1 MRFLRRQPPPPPS
14 SNLTATL
21 TGHSMGVVT
30 VGFSPDGRVLAS
42 GSADRTVVLWDV
54 TDPAHPDQQA
64 TLSHPRPGMGTSR
77 RGSRG
82 RAGGVRAVA
91 FSPDGR
97 VLASGSAD
105 RTVVLWDVTDPAHPD
120 QHATLTGIA
129 GSRRAGLRSGAVR
142 FSPDGRLLACDAGG
156 KMVALWDVA
165 DPAHPDQRAVLAH
178 RYGLYLTARV
188 QTVGFSPD
196 GRLLAT
202 GAGPARN
209 AVVLWDVADPGHP
222 AQIATIRRRFKRTG
236 TDVNEAST
244 VTAVAF
250 SPDGRL
256 LATGSGQT
264 VASEYATSSCGAVVL
279 WDVTDPAHPVRAA
292 TLPAG
297 GVWVRAVAFSPD
309 GRVLASGEGAT
320 VILWD
325 VTDPVHP
332 AATATLTGHGGEVLG
347 VAFSPDGQLLASCGA
362 DKTVR
367 LWEMG

>member
-1 MRFLRRQPPPPPS
+1 LWDVADPAHPDQR
-14 SNLTATL
+14 ATL
-21 TGHSMGVVT
+21 GRRRSGRGVARQGLTIGGVRA
-30 VGFSPDGRVLAS
+30 VGFSPDGRLLAS

-54 TDPAHPDQQA
+54 TDPAHPDQRA
-64 TLSHPRPGMGTSR
+64 MLAGASGSR
-77 RGSRG
+77 R
-82 RAGGVRAVA
+82 AGLRSGAMG

-97 VLASGSAD
+97 LLACGAGGKM
-105 RTVVLWDVTDPAHPD
+105 VVLWDVTDPAHP
-120 QHATLTGIA
+120 H
-129 GSRRAGLRSGAVR
+129 
-142 FSPDGRLLACDAGG
+142 
-156 KMVALWDVA
+156 
-165 DPAHPDQRAVLAH
+165 QRAVLAH

-188 QTVGFSPD
+188 QAVGFSPD

-222 AQIATIRRRFKRTG
+222 AQITIIRRRLKRSG
-236 TDVNEAST
+236 TDVNEVST

-264 VASEYATSSCGAVVL
+264 NANQYGSGSFGAVVV
-279 WDVTDPAHPVRAA
+279 WDVTDPAHPVRTA

-309 GRVLASGEGAT
+309 GRVLASGKGAT

-332 AATATLTGHGGEVLG
+332 AATATLTGHGGEVRG
-347 VAFSPDGQLLASCGA
+347 VAFSPDGQLLASSGA

>member
-1 MRFLRRQPPPPPS
+1 MPFLRRQPAPPPS

-21 TGHSMGVVT
+21 TGHCGVVNA
-30 VGFSPDGRVLAS
+30 VAFSPDGRLLAS
-42 GSADRTVVLWDV
+42 GSADRTVILWDV
-54 TDPAHPDQQA
+54 ADPAHPAQRA
-64 TLSHPRPGMGTSR
+64 TLAHPRPGMGTSR
-77 RGSRG
+77 RGSN
-82 RAGGVRAVA
+82 AGGVRAVG

-97 VLASGSAD
+97 LLASGSAD
-105 RTVVLWDVTDPAHPD
+105 RT
-120 QHATLTGIA
+120 
-129 GSRRAGLRSGAVR
+129 
-142 FSPDGRLLACDAGG
+142 
-156 KMVALWDVA
+156 VALWDVA
-165 DPAHPDQRAVLAH
+165 DPAHPDQRAMLAGASGSRRAGLRSGAMGFSPDGRLLACGAGGKMVVLWDVADPAHPAQRAVLAH
-178 RYGLYLTARV
+178 RYGLYLTAHV
-188 QTVGFSPD
+188 LAVGFSPD

-222 AQIATIRRRFKRTG
+222 AQITIIRRRFKRTG
-236 TDVNEAST
+236 TNVNEAST

-264 VASEYATSSCGAVVL
+264 NANQYGSGSFGAVVV
-279 WDVTDPAHPVRAA
+279 WDVTDPAHPVQTA
-292 TLPAG
+292 TLRAG
-297 GVWVRAVAFSPD
+297 GVWVRAVAFSSD
-309 GRVLASGEGAT
+309 GRVLASGKGAT

-332 AATATLTGHGGEVLG
+332 AATATLTGHGGEVRG
-347 VAFSPDGQLLASCGA
+347 VAFSPAGQLLASCGT

>member
-1 MRFLRRQPPPPPS
+1 MRFLRRRPPPPPS

-21 TGHSMGVVT
+21 TGHSRAVNA

-42 GSADRTVVLWDV
+42 GSADTTVILWDV
-54 TDPAHPDQQA
+54 TDPAHPDQRA
-64 TLSHPRPGMGTSR
+64 TLAHPRPERGTSR
-77 RGSRG
+77 
-82 RAGGVRAVA
+82 GGVRAVG
-91 FSPDGR
+91 FSADGR
-97 VLASGSAD
+97 LLASGSAD
-105 RTVVLWDVTDPAHPD
+105 RTVALWDVTDPAHPD
-120 QHATLTGIA
+120 QRATLTGA
-129 GSRRAGLRSGAVR
+129 SGSHGTGLQSGAVR

-156 KMVALWDVA
+156 KTVTLWDVT

-188 QTVGFSPD
+188 QTVAFSPD
-196 GRLLAT
+196 GRLLAA

-222 AQIATIRRRFKRTG
+222 AQIATIRRRFGTG
-236 TDVNEAST
+236 TNVNEAAT

-264 VASEYATSSCGAVVL
+264 DSNQYMTASSGAVVL
-279 WDVTDPAHPVRAA
+279 WDVTDPAHPVQTAR
-292 TLPAG
+292 LLAG

-309 GRVLASGEGAT
+309 GRVLASGKGAT
-320 VILWD
+320 VNLWD

-332 AATATLTGHGGEVLG
+332 AAAAALIGHGGEVLG

-362 DKTVR
+362 DTTVR